1 VQYIDFT
8 IVKAVL
14 VASPGFFKDAFL
26 KYMNEQAH
34 KQGLR
39 VLLDNKGKFVPC
51 HASSGNNVGL
61 LLKVDYMI
69 PRMIL
74 NDLLRELSVFADYC
88 TGISCKITDVTFS
101 MLFPRAQA
109 RNQGGA
115 RRPKHCIT
123 AGGHESGRGSTS
135 SQRILQDAQ
144 H

>member
-1 VQYIDFT
+1 MCSMWHASVRLLMTLSGRARWQILRAIVQYIDFT

-74 NDLLRELSVFADYC
+74 NDLCESFL
-88 TGISCKITDVTFS
+88 FS
-101 MLFPRAQA
+101 Q
-109 RNQGGA
+109 
-115 RRPKHCIT
+115 IT
-123 AGGHESGRGSTS
+123 ALASPAR
-135 SQRILQDAQ
+135 
-144 H
+144 

>member
-1 VQYIDFT
+1 MTLSCRARWQILRAIVQYIDFT

-61 LLKVDYMI
+61 LLKVDCMI

-74 NDLLRELSVFADYC
+74 NDLLREISVFAGYC
-88 TGISCKITDVTFS
+88 SGISCKITDVC
-101 MLFPRAQA
+101 
-109 RNQGGA
+109 
-115 RRPKHCIT
+115 H
-123 AGGHESGRGSTS
+123 
-135 SQRILQDAQ
+135 
-144 H
+144 